1 MAVRKETRLVPSPPP
16 SYSSLYLL
24 RIWHGVAAL
33 PLEWQGVSPTNE
45 WFGKRGEEEGVCV
58 HGV

>member
-1 MAVRKETRLVPSPPP
+1 MAVRKETRLVPSPPA

-24 RIWHGVAAL
+24 RIWHGVAA
-33 PLEWQGVSPTNE
+33 WQGVSPTNE